1 MATDELGRF
10 VDEMISQNNLTS
22 LTGELREQLVADL
35 RERLN
40 DQINRALIEA
50 MPEDTVNTFIE
61 LMDNPD
67 TTDESLQKFVVDS
80 GIDVRRITT
89 ETMTRFYNL
98 YVARPKN

>member
-1 MATDELGRF
+1 MATDELSRF

-50 MPEDTVNTFIE
+50 MPEDAVNTFID

-67 TTDESLQKFVVDS
+67 TTDESLQAFVANS

-89 ETMTRFYNL
+89 ETMTRFYSL